1 MHSSLSPN
9 SARLRQPQSEVKST
23 PELEQAVRQCAENG
37 NLDKLMAILE
47 TKIANLD
54 AADTEV
60 SEHAKLKASYL
71 EHSHTHD
78 RCDAGWR

>member
-1 MHSSLSPN
+1 MREY
-9 SARLRQPQSEVKST
+9 AK
-23 PELEQAVRQCAENG
+23 NG

-54 AADTEV
+54 ARDTAV

-71 EHSHTHD
+71 NTRAHGRD
-78 RCDAGWR
+78 GARLVKADCWVAVL